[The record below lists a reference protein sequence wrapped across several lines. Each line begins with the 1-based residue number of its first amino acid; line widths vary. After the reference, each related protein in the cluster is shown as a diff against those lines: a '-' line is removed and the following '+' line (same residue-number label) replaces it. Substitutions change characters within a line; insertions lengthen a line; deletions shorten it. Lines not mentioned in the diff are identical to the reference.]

1 MWEATAAGSEAAGA
15 QHSEAPH
22 SEAPHSEAPHS
33 EAPHAPGG
41 EPSSATCAG
50 DDPSFFDQ
58 VGQPPPRHPP
68 SPCPSP

>member
-15 QHSEAPH
+15 PH
-22 SEAPHSEAPHS
+22 GTEAPHS

-58 VGQPPPRHPP
+58 VGQPPATPQPLP
-68 SPCPSP
+68 QPLALAP